1 MHGLTVNREDILRLL
16 KQALEQHCSQEVV
29 GRLQWFMHFA
39 EHKSVSETCRHFRIA
54 RSTFYRW
61 LRRFDPNDL
70 STLKDLPPHTEV
82 VCRRATPAPSKAQE
96 KPQHHAKEIAP
107 AQVHTCPFCR
117 FCTWMQPLWKRC
129 GRLTVLL
136 SIFLNLAFILS
147 LLLPRSAGASSWSP
161 TLLVNT
167 ESFQIIDDSD
177 VDADVYI
184 QFGDSLSKKL
194 TFERTLDRFN
204 FNDDVYIGGNL
215 GVFGT
220 ASGAVVHA
228 QNTLTSSGTLTV
240 SGNAEIRG
248 TLSGAALTASSL
260 RNCNTI
266 DTNAAGELVCGSDE
280 GGTGGVTQDAA
291 DARYV
296 NVSGDTMTGAL
307 TVQTSQANDSGAL
320 LLNQD
325 SNGTGMLLDSEATNA
340 PGIAIDMAS
349 DDTQVHNAPHLLFGY
364 KGIFDTNLFRKAANI
379 LRTDDSFHVGATLS
393 GAALTVSSL
402 RNCNTIDTN
411 AAGELVCGTDDG
423 GAGGLTQDAADARYV
438 NVAGDTMTG
447 SLTIAN
453 NGVLNV
459 SGAIL
464 TNSNLTI
471 NSDNAAADAVLT
483 FGNDAAAE
491 TLRFNDSTNEFVF
504 SDDVSVQGTLSGA
517 SLKAGGGQISFSTGG
532 TAIFNVNNLAVN
544 FRIASDDQTNL
555 FFVHGTN
562 NRIGINTSEPEADL
576 DVIGTISGS
585 ALRVSNLSTSG
596 ALVYSSGSSLRNTAA
611 GASGT
616 VLVSQGSQAPQ
627 WFTPVGGMVWYLDG
641 TLAVGT
647 SKGAKVRMPFGVT
660 LSSVM
665 MDING
670 APTGTGVV
678 VDVKKDGVSIFSAK
692 PVIAAGATTGG
703 SNAVFSDTNLPTDAV
718 MTLDVTTVGSTF
730 AGSGLTLNLRG
741 IRKY

>member
-266 DTNAAGELVCGSDE
+266 DTNAAGELVC
-280 GGTGGVTQDAA
+280 
-291 DARYV
+291 
-296 NVSGDTMTGAL
+296 
-307 TVQTSQANDSGAL
+307 
-320 LLNQD
+320 
-325 SNGTGMLLDSEATNA
+325 DSEATNA

-438 NVAGDTMTG
+438 NVSGDTMTG